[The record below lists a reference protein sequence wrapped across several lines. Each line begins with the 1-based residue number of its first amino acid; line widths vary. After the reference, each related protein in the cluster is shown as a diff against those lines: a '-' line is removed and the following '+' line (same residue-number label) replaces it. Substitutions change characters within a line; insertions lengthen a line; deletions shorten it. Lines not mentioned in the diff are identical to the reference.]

1 VYTVELCSQSKVL
14 QESFCGYLNEAA
26 FGVRCG
32 ICDVVGLSDAR
43 DSDARDKVRTAVE
56 FGNHFAQ

>member
-1 VYTVELCSQSKVL
+1 L
-14 QESFCGYLNEAA
+14 QESFCGYFDEAA

-43 DSDARDKVRTAVE
+43 DRDARDDDARDRVRTAVE